1 MRLSWKIPGLYDIQ
15 SVMDKSPLLSSM
27 VTLIERTDS
36 DLPDDVCDALA
47 RACERE
53 PEGTVARETL
63 RIILESAALSRNSV
77 LPICQDTGSIL
88 AIVRAE
94 PTKRVFDIERALRE
108 GLRHLTKKGMLRQN
122 CVDPLTGE
130 NTGDNL
136 GEHVPQ
142 IHFIPTPAPATVS
155 LMLKGGG
162 SENMSA
168 QYSLPDSGLDAGRDL
183 DGVRRCIL
191 DALFRAQGKGC
202 APGIV
207 GVCIGG
213 DRASGYLLA
222 KEMLFRRLDEPNPV
236 HDLELLEERVVE
248 EANGLGIGPM
258 GLGGRSTLL
267 GARIGLAG
275 RHPACFFVTVAYSCW
290 ATRRMTAE
298 LDEEGRIARWL

>member
-1 MRLSWKIPGLYDIQ
+1 
-15 SVMDKSPLLSSM
+15 MDKSALLSSM

-36 DLPDDVCDALA
+36 VLPDDIREALA
-47 RACERE
+47 CACEQE

-94 PTKRVFDIERALRE
+94 PSRQVCDIEHALRE
-108 GLRHLTKKGMLRQN
+108 GLRQLTKKGMLRQN

-142 IHFIPTPAPATVS
+142 IHFIPTAGPTTVS

-168 QYSLPDSGLDAGRDL
+168 QYSLPDGELDAGRDL
-183 DGVRRCIL
+183 EGVRRCIL

-213 DRASGYLLA
+213 DRASGYLVA
-222 KEMLFRRLDEPNPV
+222 KEMLFRRLNEPNPV
-236 HDLELLEERVVE
+236 SDLRRLEEKVVE
-248 EANGLGIGPM
+248 QANSLGIGPM
-258 GLGGRSTLL
+258 GLGGRAALL
-267 GARIGLAG
+267 GARVGLAG

-290 ATRRMTAE
+290 ATRRMTVE
-298 LDEEGRIARWL
+298 LDEAGRIVGWL